1 MLLIIG
7 VFVLLAAAVVIVKV
21 RVPGGVNGA
30 ALGWMSE
37 HWLSEQRVS
46 RPS

>member
-7 VFVLLAAAVVIVKV
+7 AFVVLAAAVIIVKL

-37 HWLSEQRVS
+37 QWLSEQRVS
-46 RPS
+46 RQS